1 MSNLK
6 SNSSRNSSRAP
17 FEPVTKLE
25 QVPVAF
31 YEILSLAS
39 EIEGEQART
48 IESLTRSIIRTTQT
62 GRLADL
68 AELPHVATNQG

>member
-1 MSNLK
+1 MSNLR

-17 FEPVTKLE
+17 FEAVTSLE

-39 EIEGEQART
+39 ELEGDQART
-48 IESLTRSIIRTTQT
+48 IESLTRSIIKTTQT

-68 AELPHVATNQG
+68 AELPHVATNRN

>member
-1 MSNLK
+1 MSHLK
-6 SNSSRNSSRAP
+6 NNSSRNSAREP
-17 FEPVTKLE
+17 FGTVTSLE

-39 EIEGEQART
+39 ELEGDQART
-48 IESLTRSIIRTTQT
+48 IESLTRSIIKTTQT

-68 AELPHVATNQG
+68 AELPHVATNRN